1 MTSVLHSETKEIRT
15 HAHFAL
21 AIHAICAHLPFTGGD
36 QAPDER
42 TAPMAR
48 AVLTHTNVM
57 VFETKAQAVE
67 WLEMSGY
74 QRPLVAQSPVMRWS
88 ATKWDDYG
96 VKFLSL
102 ASSAGTTDAGEFKLE
117 IADYG
122 RSA

>member
-1 MTSVLHSETKEIRT
+1 
-15 HAHFAL
+15 
-21 AIHAICAHLPFTGGD
+21 
-36 QAPDER
+36 
-42 TAPMAR
+42 MAR
-48 AVLTHTNVM
+48 PALTHTNIM

-67 WLEMSGY
+67 WLEMSDY
-74 QRPLVAQSPVMRWS
+74 QRLPVAQSPVMRWA

-96 VKFLSL
+96 VRFQSF